1 MIDECNGSKIPLSVN
16 GLNNEIKRQRLSYWI
31 KTQDHIY
38 TTVFSVLQ
46 CTMHF
51 KYKDTNILE

>member
-1 MIDECNGSKIPLSVN
+1 MVDECNGSKIPLSVN

-38 TTVFSVLQ
+38 TMVFSLLQ
-46 CTMHF
+46 CTL
-51 KYKDTNILE
+51 NIKILIY